1 MDNVTLVSMTS
12 VRMQETIKALVN
24 SSRSINY
31 ASIKLIT
38 HEEPPDLPDNI
49 RYCNIPKINHIDE
62 YSYNMIYRLGDY
74 VDTDYAL
81 IVQHDGYVVNPE
93 KWQNV
98 FLEYDYIGAP
108 FPMPNDSFTYRDAN
122 GRLFRVGNGGFS
134 LRSKKLID
142 LPNELKLEWKSFH
155 GSYNEDG
162 FICVTNRNT
171 YEEHGC
177 KFAPLDVA
185 IHFSH
190 ESPIP
195 ETENIIPFGFHG
207 RSQLRHLK

>member
-1 MDNVTLVSMTS
+1 MTS
-12 VRMQETIKALVN
+12 VRIQETIKALTN
-24 SSRSINY
+24 SSRSIDY

-38 HEEPPDLPDNI
+38 HEEPPDLTDNI
-49 RYCNIPKINHIDE
+49 RYCHIPKINHIDE

-81 IVQHDGYVVNPE
+81 VVQHDGYVVNPE

-98 FLEYDYIGAP
+98 FLEYDYIGSP
-108 FPMPNDSFTYRDAN
+108 FRMPSDSFSYRDAN
-122 GRLFRVGNGGFS
+122 GKLFRVGNGGFS

-142 LPNELKLEWKSFH
+142 LPNELKLEWKPFH
-155 GSYNEDG
+155 GFYNEDG
-162 FICVTNRNT
+162 FICAMNRHI

-177 KFAPLDVA
+177 KFAPLEVA

-190 ESPIP
+190 EMPIP
-195 ETENIIPFGFHG
+195 ETENIIPFGFHDKN
-207 RSQLRHLK
+207 SHYLK